1 MLFRS
6 GIGVCWGWNYNG
18 SLATTDT
25 ASSVLTPSIVS
36 MPAGESFHNIEA
48 GSYFMSCGLAQSGNV
63 YCWGEGGVVGRVPF
77 PHGTVVSQLS
87 VGASQGCVI
96 TTDARLYC
104 WGDWNSGEVGVGDF
118 EPTNLPQRVTL
129 PDGAIPAHV
138 SAGVSFTCATAT
150 NGAAYC
156 WGSNGD
162 GQLGNGTT
170 TMSKVPVRVT
180 RPADVSFATVS
191 AGLERACAVDTNGGG
206 WCWGRNYSGAF
217 GDGTYTNSATPRQ
230 VALPA
235 DTTLA
240 SLRTGWYHT
249 CAITTTGSVLCWGE
263 NSSGALGWGGT
274 FGGKTIRTAALPD
287 GAVAASL
294 STGLAGT
301 CVALVD
307 RSEEQHV

>member
-1 MLFRS
+1 
-6 GIGVCWGWNYNG
+6 
-18 SLATTDT
+18 
-25 ASSVLTPSIVS
+25 
-36 MPAGESFHNIEA
+36 
-48 GSYFMSCGLAQSGNV
+48 
-63 YCWGEGGVVGRVPF
+63 
-77 PHGTVVSQLS
+77 
-87 VGASQGCVI
+87 
-96 TTDARLYC
+96 TDARLYC

-162 GQLGNGTT
+162 GQLGNGAT
-170 TMSKVPVRVT
+170 TMSKVPVRVV
-180 RPADVSFATVS
+180 RPAGVSFTTIS
-191 AGLERACAVDTNGGG
+191 AGLERACAVDTSGGG

-217 GDGTYTNSATPRQ
+217 GDGTYTNAATPRQ

-235 DTTLA
+235 DTTLT

-287 GAVAASL
+287 GAVATNL

-301 CVALVD
+301 CVALVGGRVYCWGANLRGSAGTGSTASAFSPQQILAVGTPD
-307 RSEEQHV
+307 VAEPVVADVTTRSARVSARFVANGATTTLQVLVATTSTFSDARRISVELPRSIR